1 MEVISKDEARKIS
14 ILSSLQNIS
23 FRNGNKLIKLE
34 NIFNTIGYVQIDT
47 ISVVQRAHHH
57 VLRSRLSDYSP
68 SLLMDLEEKHRKIFE
83 YWSHAASYLPMKDFR
98 FSLVHKKKNEKAAR
112 QWFRRDRKLMNY
124 VFDRITNEGPL
135 MSKDFEDTRKRI
147 SNIPWDWK
155 PTKRAL
161 WILFM
166 EGKLMI
172 SGRKGFQK
180 VFDLPERVVPG
191 DIDLTIP
198 SKTEYIRYLILRDLK
213 SHGILKPAEIGYLL
227 KGTKNIINTEI
238 LKLEEE
244 GIINEIS
251 IKGLKEKYYLFPQS
265 IEILN
270 SRLQHKVYILSP
282 FDNLIIQRQRLSS
295 LFDFNYNIE
304 CYVPAQKRKFGY
316 FGLPLLYGSKFIGQ
330 IDIKADRKR
339 KILIVN
345 NLEIKSAKITNDV
358 VLEKTSK
365 EIFEFREFNE
375 CNGVEFKRS
384 VLKNSTYKELAGLVK
399 SQH

>member
-1 MEVISKDEARKIS
+1 MEVISKTEARKIS
-14 ILSSLQNIS
+14 ILSSLQNNS
-23 FRNGNKLIKLE
+23 FRSGNKLTRLE
-34 NIFNTIGYVQIDT
+34 NIFNSIGYVQIDT

-57 VLRSRLSDYSP
+57 VLRSRLPAYSP

-98 FSLVHKKKNEKAAR
+98 FSLVHKKENEKAAR

-135 MSKDFEDTRKRI
+135 MSKDFEDTRKRT

-180 VFDLPERVVPG
+180 VFDLPERIVPN
-191 DIDLTIP
+191 DIDLTVP
-198 SKTEYIRYLILRDLK
+198 SKKEYIRYLILRDLK
-213 SHGILKPAEIGYLL
+213 AHGILKPAEIGYLL
-227 KGTKNIINTEI
+227 KGTKNIINNEL
-238 LKLEEE
+238 LKLEKE
-244 GIINEIS
+244 GIIIGCS
-251 IKGLKEKYYLFPQS
+251 INGLKEKYYLFHQS
-265 IEILN
+265 MELLN

-282 FDNLIIQRQRLSS
+282 FDNLTIQRQRLSS

-316 FGLPLLYGSKFIGQ
+316 FGLPLLYGSIFIGL

-339 KILIVN
+339 KILIIN
-345 NLEIKSAKITNDV
+345 NLEINFPKMTTDV
-358 VLEKTSK
+358 LLEKISK
-365 EIFEFREFNE
+365 EIFEFMKFNE
-375 CNGVEFKRS
+375 CIEVEFKRLL
-384 VLKNSTYKELAGLVK
+384 LKNKTFMELAQLVK
-399 SQH
+399 NQH